1 MAEHF
6 TEEEQIEAI
15 KSWWKENGTSIL
27 ASIAIVAVGMISWN
41 VYKNTTKE
49 NAEAASAIYANYLET
64 RSSSESGDA
73 FLKEL
78 EESHASSGYH
88 TLALFHQAS
97 DAVAAGDVESSVK
110 NLEEIVSIS
119 TSDEIRSLAII
130 RLAKIQHE
138 LGLSDEALVAL
149 TRVKGEGFVSLAAE
163 LKGDILLSK
172 GESVEA
178 LAAYTIARDMAGIN
192 AQRPLLEMKL
202 ADLANNDDSLP
213 K

>member
-1 MAEHF
+1 VAEHF

-15 KSWWKENGTSIL
+15 KSWWKENGTPIM

-41 VYKNTTKE
+41 VYKSTTKE

-64 RSSSESGDA
+64 RSNSDSGDA

-78 EESHASSGYH
+78 EESHSSSGYH
-88 TLALFHQAS
+88 LLTLFHQAS
-97 DAVAAGDVESSVK
+97 DAVAAEDLDTSAK
-110 NLEEIVSIS
+110 KLQEIIS
-119 TSDEIRSLAII
+119 KASSDEIKSLAII

-138 LGLSDEALVAL
+138 QGLSDEALSAL
-149 TRVKGEGFVSLAAE
+149 TQVKGDGYVSLAAE

-172 GESVEA
+172 GEPVEA
-178 LAAYTIARDMAGIN
+178 LAAYTIAKEMAGIN